1 MQPVSYGSEAAGD
14 GRLLSPAIWSDC
26 LKGNLVADGTGIWF
40 FDDFLG
46 GVADTVASSEQRPIV
61 GRTFSIDCDDDTVL
75 SFKASE
81 RGGYQDIETDGDDND
96 AFAIFTEPFC
106 KLVKDSGNKV
116 WLEARLE
123 IGDADG
129 DQGFFFGLGEEAC
142 QSRDVV
148 ADGCADLIT
157 ETLVGY
163 RIFTGED
170 AIDAVAQK
178 DDGDESV
185 ILSDVTNQDILDTK
199 LGSDSAG
206 AKAALADATEMK
218 LGIYFDGKTTV
229 HFFVNGVEVATDEL
243 DTTSYD
249 PDKDLCMVCAL
260 KTGTGAAE
268 SIAIDWIAGAY
279 EEAAE

>member
-1 MQPVSYGSEAAGD
+1 MYGSEAASNN
-14 GRLLSPAIWSDC
+14 RLLSPTVWKDC
-26 LKGNLVADGTGIWF
+26 LRSDLVRNGTGVWF

-46 GVADTVASSEQRPIV
+46 GVADTVASGEQRPIV

-81 RGGYQDIETDGDDND
+81 EGGYQDIETDGDDND

-106 KLVKDSGNKV
+106 KLVKNSGNRV

-129 DQGFFFGLGEEAC
+129 DQGFLFGLGEEAC
-142 QSRDVV
+142 QSRDVI
-148 ADGCADLIT
+148 ADDCGDLIT

-163 RIFTGED
+163 RILTGED
-170 AIDAVAQK
+170 AIDLVAQK
-178 DDGDESV
+178 DDSAESV
-185 ILSDVTNQDILDTK
+185 ILSDVTNQDALDDA
-199 LGSDSAG
+199 LGSGS
-206 AKAALADATEMK
+206 KAALADDTEMK
-218 LGIYFDGKTTV
+218 LAIYFDGTETLR
-229 HFFVNGVEVATDEL
+229 FYVNGVEVATDTL
-243 DTTSYD
+243 DSTYYD
-249 PDKDLCMVCAL
+249 PDKSLCMVCAL

-279 EEAAE
+279 EAVSE